1 MIPMFMS
8 YDNEMQN
15 KSSLAGNFQ
24 SFRIFRQI
32 ESKFMLVSAA
42 AAIQVFRNKRF
53 MFDEI
58 FQKLP
63 IYTHIPSFFSCHI
76 PKIWHILKYF
86 IKHIKK
92 KGEFILSFFNIIFMY
107 NRYVYSSCFFR

>member
-32 ESKFMLVSAA
+32 EIKFMLVSAA

-63 IYTHIPSFFSCHI
+63 IYTHIPSFFHFI
-76 PKIWHILKYF
+76 FQKY
-86 IKHIKK
+86 
-92 KGEFILSFFNIIFMY
+92 GIF
-107 NRYVYSSCFFR
+107 